1 MSKQFALVT
10 EYSELELKNIISA
23 AVGEALQQYDLRATI
38 PLENSQQTS
47 DHLLSRKEVCE
58 ILNLSLPT
66 VAKLQKAG
74 KIKAITIC
82 GSYRY
87 SKKHIT
93 DILNNKNKSGT
104 N

>member
-1 MSKQFALVT
+1 VQNKFALITEIELKSIITTAVT
-10 EYSELELKNIISA
+10 EALLQYTSNLIPTSA
-23 AVGEALQQYDLRATI
+23 
-38 PLENSQQTS
+38 NSPP
-47 DHLLSRKEVCE
+47 DPDYLISRKTVCE
-58 ILNLSLPT
+58 ILNISLPT
-66 VAKLQKAG
+66 AAKLQKSG
-74 KIKAITIC
+74 KIKAVTIC

>member
-1 MSKQFALVT
+1 MQNKFALITEKELKSIITTAVT
-10 EYSELELKNIISA
+10 EALLQYTSNLIPTSA
-23 AVGEALQQYDLRATI
+23 
-38 PLENSQQTS
+38 NSPP
-47 DHLLSRKEVCE
+47 DPDYLLSRKAVCE

-66 VAKLQKAG
+66 VSKLQKLG
-74 KIKAITIC
+74 KIKAVTIC